1 MNGKKQMKYK
11 NLYSAANATEAH
23 LIKGIL
29 EHASIETMLSGEDLS
44 IGIGELPIDVVQVK
58 ILVDE
63 YKYAEALKIISDYE
77 KTLRDPVQDGKS
89 WECEECNK
97 VNPETFEI
105 CWNCQANRLT
115 VA

>member
-1 MNGKKQMKYK
+1 MVKYK

-29 EHASIETMLSGEDLS
+29 EHASIETILSGEDLS
-44 IGIGELPIDVVQVK
+44 IGVGELPIDVLQV
-58 ILVDE
+58 IIMVNE
-63 YKYAEALKIISDYE
+63 YKYADALEIISNYE
-77 KTLRDPVQDGKS
+77 KILREPVQDGKS
-89 WECEECNK
+89 WQCEECNQ

-105 CWNCQANRLT
+105 CWSCQANRLT

>member
-1 MNGKKQMKYK
+1 MVKYK

-29 EHASIETMLSGEDLS
+29 ENASIETILSGENLS
-44 IGIGELPIDVVQVK
+44 IGVGELPIDVLQV
-58 ILVDE
+58 IIMVNE
-63 YKYAEALKIISDYE
+63 YKYADALEIISNYE
-77 KTLRDPVQDGKS
+77 KILREPVQDGKS
-89 WECEECNK
+89 WQCEECNQ

-105 CWNCQANRLT
+105 CWSCQANRLT